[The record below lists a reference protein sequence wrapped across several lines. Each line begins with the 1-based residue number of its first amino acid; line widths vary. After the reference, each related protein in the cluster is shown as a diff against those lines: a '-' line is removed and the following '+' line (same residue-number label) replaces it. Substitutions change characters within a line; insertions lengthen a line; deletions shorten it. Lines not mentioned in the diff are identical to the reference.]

1 MSAFSRLSC
10 TLSAQA
16 RTTRRHISKLRRK
29 TVDFSPKVGTF
40 SKKAHDFQ
48 KKIVDFCAKA
58 IPYRAKRGKGGK
70 GEMKNRRRNKSG
82 SLFSRGRKER
92 AEKKRGSG
100 GRLCLVDRPAKAA
113 GRGNSKTSEA
123 KRGRSPAQKGVS
135 APLFPLRLPNARRRC
150 RAPRS
155 YRRRQPATFPARSAR
170 PICGRGDF
178 RIRPAHKWHW

>member
-40 SKKAHDFQ
+40 SKKAHDFW

-58 IPYRAKRGKGGK
+58 IPCRAKK
-70 GEMKNRRRNKSG
+70 GEGAMKNRGKKQKRLA
-82 SLFSRGRKER
+82 LFAWKKRASREKER
-92 AEKKRGSG
+92 QRRKTLPRRPTGEGSG
-100 GRLCLVDRPAKAA
+100 ERKLENERSEEGAKP
-113 GRGNSKTSEA
+113 GA
-123 KRGRSPAQKGVS
+123 KGIS
-135 APLFPLRLPNARRRC
+135 APLSPLRLPNARRRC

-155 YRRRQPATFPARSAR
+155 YRRHQPAAFPARSAR

>member
-1 MSAFSRLSC
+1 MSAFSRLSG
-10 TLSAQA
+10 TLSAQV
-16 RTTRRHISKLRRK
+16 RTTRRRISKLRRK

-40 SKKAHDFQ
+40 SKKAHDFR

-58 IPYRAKRGKGGK
+58 ILCRAKK
-70 GEMKNRRRNKSG
+70 GEGAMKNRGKKQKRLA
-82 SLFSRGRKER
+82 LFAWKKRASREKER
-92 AEKKRGSG
+92 QRRKILPR
-100 GRLCLVDRPAKAA
+100 DRPEKTA

-135 APLFPLRLPNARRRC
+135 APLSPLRLPNARRRC

-155 YRRRQPATFPARSAR
+155 YRRRQPATFPAHSAR

-178 RIRPAHKWHW
+178 RIRPVRKWHW

>member
-16 RTTRRHISKLRRK
+16 QTTRRHISKLRRK

-40 SKKAHDFQ
+40 SKKAHDFW

-58 IPYRAKRGKGGK
+58 IPCRAKK
-70 GEMKNRRRNKSG
+70 GEGAMKNRGRSKNG

-100 GRLCLVDRPAKAA
+100 GRLCLVDRPEKTA
-113 GRGNSKTSEA
+113 GRRNSKTSAA
-123 KRGRSPAQKGVS
+123 KKGRSPVQKGIS
-135 APLFPLRLPNARRRC
+135 APLSPLRLPNARRRC
-150 RAPRS
+150 RAPQS
-155 YRRRQPATFPARSAR
+155 YRRRQPAAFPARSAR
-170 PICGRGDF
+170 PICGQGDF
-178 RIRPAHKWHW
+178 RIRPVHKWHW